1 MDARHPSPFRS
12 ACLRYAALAGPPAA
26 LVGLIVP
33 LFLLNGMESVAL
45 FATPQAGELSIG
57 AICFLLTILI
67 AFPVCVIAY
76 RLYSHLREDL
86 TDIER
91 VIERGRQDWIGRL
104 AVSFAVMAIS
114 AVACGVGFGLIGSAF
129 TNARVTAVMAVV
141 ICAAY
146 GGALGFAAAYYIT
159 GLGEQNLLA
168 LVGAVAAVGI
178 FISFLVAQDDEWWR
192 ESISFLGYDPGSS
205 IIFNLTIIMTGLI
218 ALTFARDLIDDL
230 QVLNQMGRIPL
241 NSFRFI
247 RVGLTL
253 ICLGIVGIGLFP
265 TAITDLSTLLHNL
278 FAHSMA
284 LLFIIG
290 MVALD
295 RIAPTLYPASFIK
308 ASRIAGGVCV
318 AAFIAYYGLSII
330 NFVALELIL
339 FICFGV
345 WVYLFNRYTKNYI
358 RAQNPQEVR
367 QAILGVRRAL

>member
-1 MDARHPSPFRS
+1 MDAVSPSPFRS
-12 ACLRYAALAGPPAA
+12 ACLRYARLAAPPAA

-33 LFLLNGMESVAL
+33 LFLFSGMETVAL
-45 FATPQAGELSIG
+45 FAAPQMEELSIG
-57 AICFLLTILI
+57 AVCFLLTILT

-76 RLYSHLREDL
+76 RLYSHLRDDL
-86 TDIER
+86 TDVEKT
-91 VIERGRQDWIGRL
+91 IERGRQDWIGRL
-104 AVSFAVMAIS
+104 AVSFAVMTIS
-114 AVACGVGFGLIGSAF
+114 AVVCGAAFGLIGSAF
-129 TNARVTAVMAVV
+129 TNARVTYIMAAV

-146 GGALGFAAAYYIT
+146 SGALGFAVAYYIT
-159 GLGEQNLLA
+159 GLGKQNLLA
-168 LVGAVAAVGI
+168 LVGVVAVGGI

-218 ALTFARDLIDDL
+218 ALTFSRDLIDDL

-265 TAITDLSTLLHNL
+265 TAISDLSTFVHNL

-284 LLFIIG
+284 LLFIIA
-290 MVALD
+290 MLALD
-295 RIAPTLYPASFIK
+295 RFAPAIYPASFIRT
-308 ASRIAGGVCV
+308 SRIAGAVCV
-318 AAFIAYYGLSII
+318 AAFIAYYGLNII

-345 WVYLFNRYTKNYI
+345 WVYLFNRHTKNYI
-358 RAQNPQEVR
+358 RAQNPHEVLRATMEIR
-367 QAILGVRRAL
+367 QAQ

>member
-1 MDARHPSPFRS
+1 MDALHPSPFRA
-12 ACLRYAALAGPPAA
+12 ACTRYASLAAPPAA
-26 LVGLIVP
+26 LVGLIVA
-33 LFLLNGMESVAL
+33 LFLFNRTQTVAL
-45 FATPQAGELSIG
+45 FATPAAGELSIG

-67 AFPVCVIAY
+67 AFPICVIAY
-76 RLYSHLREDL
+76 RLYSHLRDDL
-86 TDIER
+86 TDIEK

-129 TNARVTAVMAVV
+129 TNARVDYLMAVF

-146 GGALGFAAAYYIT
+146 SGALGFVVAYYIT
-159 GLGEQNLLA
+159 GLGEKNLLT
-168 LVGAVAAVGI
+168 LVGVVAAVGI

-192 ESISFLGYDPGSS
+192 ESISFLGYDPGSG

-230 QVLNQMGRIPL
+230 QVLHTMGRIRL
-241 NSFRFI
+241 NSFRII

-253 ICLGIVGIGLFP
+253 ICIGIVGIGLFP
-265 TAITDLSTLLHNL
+265 TAISALSTFLHNV

-290 MVALD
+290 MLALD
-295 RIAPTLYPASFIK
+295 RIASDLYPAAFIQT
-308 ASRIAGGVCV
+308 SRLAGGVCI
-318 AAFIAYYGLSII
+318 AAFVAYYALSII

-339 FICFGV
+339 FICFGI
-345 WVYLFNRYTKNYI
+345 WVFMFNRYTKNYI
-358 RAQNPQEVR
+358 RAQNPHEVR
-367 QAILGVRRAL
+367 QAMLGVRGLL

>member
-1 MDARHPSPFRS
+1 MDALHPSPFRS
-12 ACLRYAALAGPPAA
+12 ACLRYASLAAPPAA

-33 LFLLNGMESVAL
+33 LFLLHGMETVAL
-45 FATPQAGELSIG
+45 FAAPEAGELSIG

-67 AFPVCVIAY
+67 AFPICVIAY
-76 RLYSHLREDL
+76 RLYSHLRDDL
-86 TDIER
+86 TDIEK

-104 AVSFAVMAIS
+104 AVSFAVMSIS

-129 TNARVTAVMAVV
+129 TNARVTYITAVV

-146 GGALGFAAAYYIT
+146 SGAVGFAAAYYIT
-159 GLGEQNLLA
+159 GLGEKNLLT
-168 LVGAVAAVGI
+168 LVGAVAAGGI

-218 ALTFARDLIDDL
+218 ALTFSRDLIDDL
-230 QVLNQMGRIPL
+230 QVLHQMGRIPL

-253 ICLGIVGIGLFP
+253 ICIGIVGIGLFP
-265 TAITDLSTLLHNL
+265 TAISALSTFVHNV

-295 RIAPTLYPASFIK
+295 RIAPGIYPAAFIK
-308 ASRIAGGVCV
+308 ASRIAGGVCIV
-318 AAFIAYYGLSII
+318 AFVAYYGLGII
-330 NFVALELIL
+330 NFVTLELIL

-358 RAQNPQEVR
+358 RAQNPHEVR
-367 QAILGVRRAL
+367 RAILGVRQLL